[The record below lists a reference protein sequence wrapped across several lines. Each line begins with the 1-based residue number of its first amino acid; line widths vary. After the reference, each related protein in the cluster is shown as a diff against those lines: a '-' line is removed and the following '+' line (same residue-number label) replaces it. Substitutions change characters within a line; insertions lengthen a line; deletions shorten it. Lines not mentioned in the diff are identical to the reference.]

1 MSDGGERKPTAS
13 VPILVGTGPAV
24 EIAAE
29 LYLVVAEWALREDE
43 SITLLASPPGELS
56 GWISELFAKD
66 IQFERL
72 NVSER
77 DKGAVQR
84 EKMREAIEIMID
96 PNKKHETQLLGLLG
110 KIPSGAVEQIVES
123 IQKGDK
129 ASFSAIR
136 ARIEKPL
143 WQEFVKNMTPE
154 SATALGALVG
164 RTRALRAVA
173 LCIVLYKRH
182 LLSLIAEARGGD
194 PRAVLKLIKID
205 KLFLSDSC
213 TAQVIHQAELKFDR
227 DFFKRLAKAIT
238 YKPKT
243 RWRQSCKLYMYVIL
257 SSPLPL
263 PASTILWGRIDP
275 DGSRFKTSGAFLKF
289 VERCRKEF
297 SALEQAAASIA
308 VPNARREVPPAK
320 DAKS

>member
-1 MSDGGERKPTAS
+1 MSGEGKPTAS
-13 VPILVGTGPAV
+13 VPIFVGTGPAV
-24 EIAAE
+24 EFAAE
-29 LYLVVAEWALREDE
+29 LYLVIVEWALREDE
-43 SITLLASPPGELS
+43 GVSLLASPPGELS

-77 DKGAVQR
+77 DKGAVQQ
-84 EKMREAIEIMID
+84 EGMREAIAIMVD
-96 PNKKHETQLLGLLG
+96 PHKKDETQLLELLG
-110 KIPSGAVEQIVES
+110 KVPAGAVGQIVES
-123 IQKGDK
+123 IRKGDK
-129 ASFSAIR
+129 SALSEIR

-143 WQEFVKNMTPE
+143 WQEFAKNMTPE
-154 SATALGALVG
+154 SVAALGALVG
-164 RTRALRAVA
+164 RTRAVRAVA
-173 LCIVLYKRH
+173 LCMVLYKRH
-182 LLSLIAEARGGD
+182 LLSLIAEARRGD
-194 PRAVLKLIKID
+194 PQAVLKLIKID

-227 DFFKRLAKAIT
+227 DFFKWLAKAII

-263 PASTILWGRIDP
+263 PAPTILWGRIDP

-289 VERCRKEF
+289 VERCQTECK
-297 SALEQAAASIA
+297 ALQQAAASIA
-308 VPNARREVPPAK
+308 IPQGKA
-320 DAKS
+320 